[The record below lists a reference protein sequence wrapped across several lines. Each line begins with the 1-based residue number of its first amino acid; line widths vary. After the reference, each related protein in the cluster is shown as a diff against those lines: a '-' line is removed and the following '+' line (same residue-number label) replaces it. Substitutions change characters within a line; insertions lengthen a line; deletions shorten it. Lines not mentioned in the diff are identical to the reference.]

1 MEAYLAGGQGGL
13 LGRRRLLISKASPSV
28 RRRLVVS
35 GGVSSQVARLFWGAD
50 FVAAAAGGEDGMS
63 LDADEARVVEEACAL
78 LQELEAKA
86 ATAKAAAEAA
96 QKAYG
101 AELERWG
108 RPDSMS
114 SLGSPDSMSFLGSR
128 RPFRGCRSV
137 SCTRRRRRWGTL
149 QG

>member
-13 LGRRRLLISKASPSV
+13 LGRRR
-28 RRRLVVS
+28 RLVS

-128 RPFRGCRSV
+128 RPFRG
-137 SCTRRRRRWGTL
+137 
-149 QG
+149 